1 MSNRVAII
9 GTGCTK
15 QPGKSHVT
23 KSFKELLVEAG
34 YEAIK
39 DANIKPEDIGAA
51 SFSYGGEGEIGHG
64 GITPTLVDAL
74 GLSYIPAFINCANCA
89 SAHTAFLQGC
99 DMIKSGKY
107 KIVLVAGFDKCTD
120 VLPFADYMLWSS
132 DSMYDYN
139 LGFSHIDSLL
149 LGTEYFKE
157 NEIPEDIRKKS
168 LMKFARLVR
177 ENAYSN
183 PVATLYKKPI
193 PTEDE
198 LNDML
203 FFGNVMSAGEGASA
217 VILTS
222 EENAKNISDRPILVE
237 GTGFVSSS
245 HYVGH
250 RYKPSLIRGVED
262 NVKGSMGNAIPLK
275 IACRNAY
282 NEAKILP
289 KDIDTIQVYDQLVN
303 GFIALE
309 ASGVCEKGKAPE
321 FLLSGKGDID
331 GECPI
336 NTDGGNIGRG
346 HAGGA
351 ASLYQIIEITRQLQ
365 GKARGRQIKKSA
377 TYGLSTAVGGYYATA
392 IAVILSNKLFK

>member
-1 MSNRVAII
+1 MNNKVVIV

-15 QPGKSHVT
+15 KPGKAHIN
-23 KSFKELLVEAG
+23 KSFKELLVEAS

-39 DANIKPEDIGAA
+39 DAKINPEDIEGA

-64 GITPTLVDAL
+64 GIAPTLVDAL
-74 GLSYIPAFINCANCA
+74 GLSPIPAFINCANCA

-107 KIVLVAGFDKCTD
+107 KVVLVAGFDKCTD
-120 VLPFADYMLWSS
+120 VIPFADYMLWSS

-149 LGTEYFKE
+149 LATEYFKE
-157 NEIPEDIRKKS
+157 NKIPVEMQKKS
-168 LMKFARLVR
+168 LIKFAKLVR
-177 ENAYSN
+177 ENAHSN
-183 PVATLYKKPI
+183 PVATLYKKPV
-193 PTEDE
+193 PNEDE
-198 LNDML
+198 LEKML

-222 EENAKNISDRPILVE
+222 EENALNISNKPILVE

-245 HYVGH
+245 HYIGH
-250 RYKPSLIRGVED
+250 RYKPSLMRGVED
-262 NVKGSMGNAIPLK
+262 TVSGSMGNAIPLE
-275 IACRNAY
+275 IACKDAY
-282 NEAKILP
+282 KEAKISP

-321 FLLSGKGDID
+321 FLISGKGDIG

-351 ASLYQIIEITRQLQ
+351 ASLYQIIEITKQLQ
-365 GKARGRQIKKSA
+365 GRAEGRQIKDSSI
-377 TYGLSTAVGGYYATA
+377 YGLSTSVGGYYATA
-392 IAVILSNKLFK
+392 IAVILSNKLFR

>member
-1 MSNRVAII
+1 MGNKVAIV

-15 QPGKSHVT
+15 QPGKSHIT
-23 KSFKELLVEAG
+23 KSFKELLVEAS
-34 YEAIK
+34 YKAIK
-39 DANIKPEDIGAA
+39 DANINPEDINAA

-74 GLSYIPAFINCANCA
+74 GLSPIPAFINCANCA

-99 DMIKSGKY
+99 DMIKSGRY

-120 VLPFADYMLWSS
+120 VLTFADYMLWSS

-149 LGTEYFKE
+149 LATEYFRE
-157 NEIPEDIRKKS
+157 NKIPKDIQEKS
-168 LMKFARLVR
+168 LIKFAKLVR
-177 ENAYSN
+177 ENAHSN
-183 PVATLYKKPI
+183 PVATMYKEAI
-193 PTEDE
+193 PTEEE
-198 LNDML
+198 LRKML
-203 FFGNVMSAGEGASA
+203 FFGNVMTCGEGASA

-222 EENAKNISDRPILVE
+222 EENAKNISNTPILVE

-245 HYVGH
+245 HYIGH
-250 RYKPSLIRGVED
+250 RYKPSLMRGIED
-262 NVKGSMGNAIPLK
+262 NVKGSMGNAIPLE
-275 IACRNAY
+275 IACKNAY
-282 NEAKILP
+282 SEAKITP

-321 FLLSGKGDID
+321 FLISGKGDIN

-346 HAGGA
+346 HPAGA
-351 ASLYQIIEITRQLQ
+351 ASLYQIIEITKQLQ
-365 GKARGRQIKKSA
+365 GKAAGRQIKESS

-392 IAVILSNKLFK
+392 IAVILSNKLFR